1 MFCTSSSAVDA
12 DLKASDA
19 DVSIIAGFLGRL
31 YLVLTVNCSLPALV
45 APSTSTRTHTSTS
58 TAILP
63 TRLTW
68 RCGARNSSSRRRTSA
83 ERCISCNSLPR
94 RCRRHP
100 PPPLPQVQFSR
111 IGDTFSFFFGAP
123 IISPVAPF
131 CLRIFTL
138 FSCTCS
144 RTNQNALVTIQ
155 SSMSKN
161 VSSS

>member
-58 TAILP
+58 TATP
-63 TRLTW
+63 ATQLTW
-68 RCGARNSSSRRRTSA
+68 RCGARNLSSRRRTSA
-83 ERCISCNSLPR
+83 ERCISCNPLSR
-94 RCRRHP
+94 HCRHH

-123 IISPVAPF
+123 FISPVAPF
-131 CLRIFTL
+131 CLHIFTL
-138 FSCTCS
+138 LSCTCS
-144 RTNQNALVTIQ
+144 RTNRNVLVAIQ
-155 SSMSKN
+155 SSMSKD